1 MDAQSAYVISV
12 LAPDRPG
19 IIADVSS
26 AIYELGGNLEATS
39 QTIIQHWFTMLVRVT
54 FPDEIMESEIASRIE
69 AAGCEVIVCPEDIS
83 TRPAEVA
90 GEPYVLTVV
99 GQDKPGI
106 VRALSCCCADR
117 GVNITPVWNE
127 VRDNRFV
134 TIFHVTVP
142 RDVDPSD
149 FRHRLDQTAESIDV
163 SVTFQHQDIFTA
175 TNSLQV
181 HTGRS

>member
-39 QTIIQHWFTMLVRVT
+39 QTIIQQWFTMLVRVT
-54 FPDEIMESEIASRIE
+54 FPDEILESEIASRIE
-69 AAGCEVIVCPEDIS
+69 AAGCEVIVCPEDAAAS
-83 TRPAEVA
+83 SAEA
-90 GEPYVLTVV
+90 SGEPYVLTVI
-99 GQDKPGI
+99 GKDKPGI
-106 VRALSCCCADR
+106 VRALSCCCAER
-117 GVNITPVWNE
+117 GVNITDVWNE
-127 VRDNRFV
+127 VRDERFV

-149 FRHRLDQTAESIDV
+149 FRHRLDLTAESIGV